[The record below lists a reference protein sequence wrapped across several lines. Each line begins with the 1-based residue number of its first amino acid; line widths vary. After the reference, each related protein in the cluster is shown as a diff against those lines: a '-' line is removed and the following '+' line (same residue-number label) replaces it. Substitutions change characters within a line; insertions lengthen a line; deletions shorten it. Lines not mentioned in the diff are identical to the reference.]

1 MRKTKLSLQLFIAIL
16 FFTPPS
22 IIVAD
27 EGVGLIDLMGNFQIF
42 AHKAGLSIRAGNP
55 ELADF
60 YMHEIEENLEATG
73 EIEEYDGYPVGDLSI
88 AMLTPVV
95 ENVGSHLDSGD
106 MEGAMDAYNQMINAC
121 NACHLATAHG
131 FIKIVDRS
139 TENPYM
145 QAFE

>member
-1 MRKTKLSLQLFIAIL
+1 MKKFKLSLNLLIAAL
-16 FFTPPS
+16 FFTPTS
-22 IIVAD
+22 TIFAEGDAD
-27 EGVGLIDLMGNFQIF
+27 LIGLMGNFQVF
-42 AHKAGLSIRAGNP
+42 THKAGLSIRAGNP

-60 YMHEIEENLEATG
+60 YMHEIEENLAATG
-73 EIEEYDGYPVGDLSI
+73 EIEEYDGYPVGEL
-88 AMLTPVV
+88 AVGMLTPAV
-95 ENVGSHLDSGD
+95 ENVGSNLDSGD
-106 MEGAMDAYNQMINAC
+106 MDGALDAFDKMINAC